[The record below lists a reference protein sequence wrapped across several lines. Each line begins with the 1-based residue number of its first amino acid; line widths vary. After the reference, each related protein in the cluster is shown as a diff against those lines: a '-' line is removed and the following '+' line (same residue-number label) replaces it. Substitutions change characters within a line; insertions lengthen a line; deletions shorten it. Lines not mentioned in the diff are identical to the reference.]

1 MEGFCKSLER
11 SRVLKKL
18 RLYRLEFV
26 QTSILSSSFASMV
39 KACPL
44 KWLELEI
51 GFSKIFEILI
61 TAETLRD
68 LFFALSH
75 RRMEH
80 IHIRLYPDISF
91 YTRQRDMAK
100 MQEGFTEFLKT
111 QTNLSYLYFILWFGN
126 SEKKVNISPFSCI
139 P

>member
-18 RLYRLEFV
+18 RLCKLKFV
-26 QTSILSSSFASMV
+26 KKSVLRSSFASMV

-44 KWLELEI
+44 KWLELLIWESSD
-51 GFSKIFEILI
+51 SKILI

-80 IHIRLYPDISF
+80 IYIHLLPEVSNN
-91 YTRQRDMAK
+91 TSESDMAK
-100 MQEGFTEFLKT
+100 MGEGFTEFLKT
-111 QTNLSYLYFILWFGN
+111 QTNLSYLDFVLWFYY
-126 SEKKVNISPFSCI
+126 SEKKMNISPFRYI

>member
-11 SRVLKKL
+11 SRVLTKL

-26 QTSILSSSFASMV
+26 NKSVLSPSFASMV

-44 KWLELEI
+44 KWLEL
-51 GFSKIFEILI
+51 KIWYSSDYNILI

-80 IHIRLYPDISF
+80 IHIGLLPEISSN
-91 YTRQRDMAK
+91 TSERDMAK
-100 MQEGFTEFLKT
+100 MGEGFTEFLKT
-111 QTNLSYLYFILWFGN
+111 QTNLSYLDFELWFDW
-126 SEKKVNISPFSCI
+126 SEKKMNISPFRYI